1 MSSANVLTLHDLVVD
16 HVYTLLEKEGWQWQP
31 PLSEAVGGL
40 TAAQAA
46 WKPAPDRH
54 SIWQIIRHLIL
65 WKSGVLDAWSGNPHE
80 GQELLARD
88 WGEAGGSEA
97 DWERDRQT
105 LLAISVDLL
114 SRVHALDDAGL
125 SRPIDWYKG
134 RHRQPIAMRV
144 VRTTTHDAYH
154 AGQIQYLRALQ
165 GLPRR

>member
-1 MSSANVLTLHDLVVD
+1 MSPANVLTLHDLVVD

-31 PLSEAVGGL
+31 PLSEALGGL

-46 WKPAPDRH
+46 WRPAPDRH
-54 SIWQIIRHLIL
+54 SIWQIVRHLIL
-65 WKSGVLDAWSGNPHE
+65 WKSGVLDAWSGNPRE
-80 GQELLARD
+80 GQDMKARD
-88 WGEAGGSEA
+88 WGEAAGSEA

-125 SRPIDWYKG
+125 SKPIDWYKG

-144 VRTTTHDAYH
+144 VRTATHDAYH
-154 AGQIQYLRALQ
+154 TGQMQYLRVLQ